1 MSEGLDN
8 HPTDNFLLTRDRRFL
23 ERKIS
28 EDIWSQLSDVKLK
41 TPGEGRGGG
50 GVCNFASSKKKESK
64 WGEEKEG
71 EPKRP
76 KFFNV
81 NRGLALVTFTFEKSL
96 EKNSSKKKTEKAVRK
111 KTINQVF

>member
-1 MSEGLDN
+1 MESIVGCKAQN
-8 HPTDNFLLTRDRRFL
+8 
-23 ERKIS
+23 S
-28 EDIWSQLSDVKLK
+28 
-41 TPGEGRGGG
+41 GGRAGGG